1 MGLPRPIL
9 RQARRTVSLSWG
21 GCGPPSRNGA
31 AEACLWLALGTQAFP
46 DERKNLA
53 GAGGGGASVGASWP
67 PPQPA
72 NRYRG
77 LGWALR
83 ACDGARADELSKD
96 YRALRT

>member
-1 MGLPRPIL
+1 MAPTP
-9 RQARRTVSLSWG
+9 A
-21 GCGPPSRNGA
+21 
-31 AEACLWLALGTQAFP
+31 
-46 DERKNLA
+46 A
-53 GAGGGGASVGASWP
+53 GAGHATGTTTAASIGVGCAAAPLAMAGAGQATTDFPTDVAIKNETADYLTRLVCMP